1 MSLGGHWTR
10 EESNQHINSLELKAA
25 FLGLKGFASSLELQH
40 IRLLM
45 DSSTAIA
52 FINKKGDT
60 HSKMLSDLSL
70 LICMV
75 LVFEEEVINICRAH
89 PGGIEW
95 FSRFI
100 IQKAPRFQ
108 RLDVESSGFRDSFE
122 EVGSTRCRSVCSL
135 PQYSAEI
142 ILQLSSRPRGSGL
155 RCTGSE
161 LGGSELLCLSSLCS
175 PGARPAENKTG
186 EGQEGHSNCSE
197 LDSSGLVS
205 SLAAV
210 VGRQSSHFTSECGSP
225 QESPRRAS
233 PSDTPG
239 FSQSDRLESLRS
251 RGEFKDIST
260 DAFNLICSAWRRGT
274 EKSYSVTWRKWCSW
288 CQDKNINPLS
298 ASISDVIEFITSGF
312 QLGLQYSTLN
322 SPRSALSATL
332 PSCEGVPV
340 GQLLSLLDCSK
351 AYLMKD
357 LPYLNTVLHGMLT

>member
-1 MSLGGHWTR
+1 
-10 EESNQHINSLELKAA
+10 
-25 FLGLKGFASSLELQH
+25 
-40 IRLLM
+40 M

-274 EKSYSVTWRKWCSW
+274 EKSYSVAWRKWCSW
-288 CQDKNINPLS
+288 CQDKNINPLFLSVNRPHKPVASSTIGRWIKSIMKEAGVDTEKLQAHSTRAASTS
-298 ASISDVIEFITSGF
+298 AARYG
-312 QLGLQYSTLN
+312 
-322 SPRSALSATL
+322 
-332 PSCEGVPV
+332 GVPV
-340 GQLLSLLDCSK
+340 DDILKCAGWSRCSTFEKFYYKPINPPHLGIIGSGELNYSLN
-351 AYLMKD
+351 
-357 LPYLNTVLHGMLT
+357 NT